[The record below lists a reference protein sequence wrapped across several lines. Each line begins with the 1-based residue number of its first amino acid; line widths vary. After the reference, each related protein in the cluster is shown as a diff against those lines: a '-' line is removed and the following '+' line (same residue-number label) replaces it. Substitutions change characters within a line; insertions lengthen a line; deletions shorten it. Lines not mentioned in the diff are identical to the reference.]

1 MNREV
6 EMNSFDD
13 RQGEE
18 GFSPV
23 EDDEV
28 EGVDTRRPSSPVDT
42 GDNVSPMEDDA
53 VSTVGVSPMEGDEP
67 VDGDEGV
74 PAEDKVIWDIVFP
87 EGEAPLLVL
96 ALESDP
102 EISSAA
108 VLTKDDVDRLVL
120 LSRKVEKHYS
130 ASSRLGRRIVD
141 WAMRRKFF
149 AGVTLALIAF
159 IVINGIITGF

>member
-1 MNREV
+1 MNRDV

-23 EDDEV
+23 EGDEV
-28 EGVDTRRPSSPVDT
+28 EGSDTLRSSSPVVT
-42 GDNVSPMEDDA
+42 GDTVSPMEDGSLVEDEA
-53 VSTVGVSPMEGDEP
+53 ASPVE
-67 VDGDEGV
+67 GDEGV

-108 VLTKDDVDRLVL
+108 VLTKEDVDRLVL

-130 ASSRLGRRIVD
+130 ASSRFGRRIVE